1 MIRHVVVWRLKP
13 GASDRFGAIASAL
26 QAQQGLIPGLLRVE
40 VGRNFAASRR
50 AVDFALLCEFE
61 SRDALAAYHRHPA
74 HMATRAIVDPL
85 VEEHWIVDYEL

>member
-13 GASDRFGAIASAL
+13 GASNRFDAIASAL
-26 QAQQGLIPGLLRVE
+26 RAQQGLIPGLLRVE

-61 SRDALAAYHRHPA
+61 TREALAAYHRHPA